1 MDRSPF
7 SRNLFFYLGLRGNKL
22 DNRVVFKLHKL
33 LEEPGNFPAL
43 VWTDFRNNKGI
54 ITIPGAFVQLLMQ
67 RRLTFNAEKEETP
80 DERVAISV
88 QDAMNGKVC

>member
-1 MDRSPF
+1 M
-7 SRNLFFYLGLRGNKL
+7 RGNKL

-33 LEEPGNFPAL
+33 LEEPDNFPAL
-43 VWTDFRNNKGI
+43 VWIDFRNNKGI
-54 ITIPGAFVQLLMQ
+54 ITIPGAFVHLLMQ
-67 RRLTFNAEKEETP
+67 RRLPFNAEKEETP